1 LFSRSSRG
9 LVWHSLWY
17 PYRVQPHWVR
27 KELTITVFNRQTRGM
42 MGRLDPT
49 VRSGG
54 FSMLEMLVV
63 IMIVG
68 ILVTMVTQAF
78 GPVQNRLSTRSAR
91 QALLQLK
98 SVARTRAVE
107 RGSMASLVV
116 DVGQNMAYVRQDATV
131 ITSFYFMTELGVTVT
146 SPADS
151 IVLCMSPRGYA
162 NLDCNS
168 FVTATGVTFT
178 AGSSTR
184 SVRINPMGQIK

>member
-1 LFSRSSRG
+1 ML
-9 LVWHSLWY
+9 
-17 PYRVQPHWVR
+17 
-27 KELTITVFNRQTRGM
+27 
-42 MGRLDPT
+42 GRLDRT
-49 VRSGG
+49 NGSGG

-78 GPVQNRLSTRSAR
+78 GPVQNRLSTRSAE

-107 RGSMASLVV
+107 RGTIAALVV
-116 DVGQNMAYVRQDATV
+116 DVAGDVAYVRQDADV
-131 ITSFYFMTELGVTVT
+131 VTSFSFKSELGVTVT
-146 SPADS
+146 SDADS

-168 FVTATGVTFT
+168 FVSTTGLTFT
-178 AGSSTR
+178 VGASTR